1 MELGFL
7 ECNEE
12 VLFGHVNWVGCSQL
26 FPEIHG
32 RSMLNSV
39 LLHLAGTSKAEGGI
53 RLGVLLARECAA
65 RLRAV
70 TLYDT
75 RRAEEACL
83 GESAVYAMLEQNRR
97 GAVELG
103 HEVARVRLS
112 RACLDAGL
120 DFDVRRVA
128 GDPLQ
133 VLARESRFHDVLV
146 TSPRCGASL
155 GLGEDHLSRGD
166 LIDLLCRGVHPL
178 LVVHPELQAIHRVL
192 LVYDG
197 SQASGRAI
205 RSFLSQQVFASA
217 DHRLLTVG
225 KEEWSAK
232 QSLREMADYCLARR
246 PALETGF
253 VCGKVRH
260 VVPPYAQKWQADLV
274 VMGAVQGH
282 RLMHR
287 LLGDTALDLLHSQ
300 VCAAYVAA

>member
-1 MELGFL
+1 
-7 ECNEE
+7 
-12 VLFGHVNWVGCSQL
+12 
-26 FPEIHG
+26 
-32 RSMLNSV
+32 MLSSV
-39 LLHLAGTSKAEGGI
+39 LLHLAGTSKAEAVI
-53 RLGVLLARECAA
+53 RLGVSLAQQCEA

-75 RRAEEACL
+75 RRAESASL
-83 GESAVYAMLEQNRR
+83 GESAVYAVLEQNRR
-97 GAVELG
+97 SAVELE

-120 DFDVRRVA
+120 NFDVRRMT

-146 TSPRCGASL
+146 TSPRCTASL
-155 GLGEDHLSRGD
+155 GQGDDHLSRGD
-166 LIDLLCRGVHPL
+166 LIDLLRRGVQPL
-178 LVVHPELQAIHRVL
+178 LVVHPELQSIERVL
-192 LVYDG
+192 MVYDG
-197 SQASGRAI
+197 SEASGRAI
-205 RSFLSQQVFASA
+205 RSFLGQKVFASA

-225 KEEWSAK
+225 KDEGGAT
-232 QSLREMADYCLARR
+232 QSLREMADYCLAQR

-260 VVPPYAQKWQADLV
+260 VVPLYAQKWQADLV
-274 VMGAVQGH
+274 VMGAAQGH

-287 LLGDTALDLLHSQ
+287 LLGDTALNMLHRQ